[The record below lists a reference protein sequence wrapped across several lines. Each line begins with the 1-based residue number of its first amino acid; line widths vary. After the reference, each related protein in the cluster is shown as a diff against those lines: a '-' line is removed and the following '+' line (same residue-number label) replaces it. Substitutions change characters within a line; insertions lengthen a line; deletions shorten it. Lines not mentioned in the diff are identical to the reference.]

1 MDKIDVSLPIL
12 IDNAVI
18 RYQNATEEIV
28 DEFNIP
34 YELAEI
40 ALEKA
45 LFVLKDRRIK
55 LYASAAHESLKKLEE
70 GNGADVSKND

>member
-55 LYASAAHESLKKLEE
+55 LYASAAHESFKKSEE
-70 GNGADVSKND
+70 GSGINGNKNN